1 MKKYEQLAKEFL
13 KELISFETVNP
24 PGEEE
29 TLARRIAEI
38 MTGYGFETEIEAVE
52 EGRANVMPVSLKKEL
67 MPIL

>member
-29 TLARRIAEI
+29 TLARRIAQI
-38 MTGYGFETEIEAVE
+38 MAGYGR
-52 EGRANVMPVSLKKEL
+52 GLGC
-67 MPIL
+67 